1 MITRTYSV
9 SEVRLGTDQI
19 LDEIGH
25 RFDTET
31 WLADTSNI
39 ALRNSLGDIALMEPH
54 GSPGTYKGHYFYQSR
69 GKGAVEASEAF
80 LEGIFKDYPVSR
92 LMGFTQLSKRGALWL
107 TRHLG
112 FTPLSIENINGE
124 DYQVWTMHAEDYKCL
139 VS

>member
-1 MITRTYSV
+1 ML
-9 SEVRLGTDQI
+9 E
-19 LDEIGH
+19 EIQH
-25 RFDTET
+25 RFDPET
-31 WLADTSNI
+31 WLADKGNI
-39 ALRNSLGDIALMEPH
+39 ALRNSLGDIALLEPH

-69 GKGAVEASEAF
+69 GKAAVAASEAF
-80 LEGIFKDYPVSR
+80 LGHVFEYYPVSR

-124 DYQVWTMHAEDYKCL
+124 DYQVWTMHREEFKCL